1 MNTKWVYI
9 IVSLSL
15 FLAGQLYAGSVY
27 FWTDENGVRHFSN
40 TGIPDEVQEA
50 AERPE
55 ESSPPQASKA
65 ISDATPDTDSQEP
78 PVGPQEEEAE
88 SAAPGSGGDEQIDD
102 RLAAKAEKERQR
114 LEAEIKRIEGRSMS
128 KTYTQGMKDAQLAP
142 LKEQLA
148 LLNADPERYFRMKR
162 QGAFQSSSG
171 SGSGTGTASTADI
184 LGGRLSS
191 ESGRSSASG
200 GQADRS
206 SAAPDDTDEDTSVKE
221 ESGDEKQ
228 SRRSRSSESAEST
241 LFPEND

>member
-1 MNTKWVYI
+1 MNTKWVYV
-9 IVSLSL
+9 IVALSL

-40 TGIPDEVQEA
+40 TGIPDSVQEA
-50 AERPE
+50 DVRPE
-55 ESSPPQASKA
+55 ESSAPEPSAS
-65 ISDATPDTDSQEP
+65 IGESEPDSDRKKSPTAPLDK
-78 PVGPQEEEAE
+78 EAGQT
-88 SAAPGSGGDEQIDD
+88 APGSGGEEQVDE
-102 RLAAKAEKERQR
+102 RLAAKVEIERQR

-162 QGAFQSSSG
+162 QGAFKSSSG
-171 SGSGTGTASTADI
+171 SGSATGTMPTQDP

-191 ESGRSSASG
+191 QSGRSSASG
-200 GQADRS
+200 GQGERS
-206 SAAPDDTDEDTSVKE
+206 PAAPDDTQGDASTEKA
-221 ESGDEKQ
+221 SGDEEQ
-228 SRRSRSSESAEST
+228 SRRSRSGGSAAST